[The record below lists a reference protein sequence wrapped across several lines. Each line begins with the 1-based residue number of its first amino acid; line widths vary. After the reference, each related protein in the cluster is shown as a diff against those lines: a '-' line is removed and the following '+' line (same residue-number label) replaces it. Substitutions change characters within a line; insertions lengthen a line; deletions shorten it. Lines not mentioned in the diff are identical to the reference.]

1 MKGLNVSASTLKASP
16 YYSMAIKLCVA
27 GVILFSVLGFYFFY
41 VSPTLDT
48 QELQI
53 DEMEDAKV
61 QLHQLEGEILA
72 LENEVSRLKGRQSVD
87 ETRLFKGSELIQ
99 MTRSLNQFAAESNIR
114 IVAMQIGQKEKLE
127 KSEENFDD
135 GSDMMGD
142 DGSDM
147 MIGDGFDEIEEAEY
161 FKIPVDFKVR
171 GGYLD
176 YLTFRAQLATWGKA
190 VNIKSETITAGEGR
204 FRGIVT
210 VAGIL
215 RVVQKMKVKGKF

>member
-1 MKGLNVSASTLKASP
+1 M
-16 YYSMAIKLCVA
+16 
-27 GVILFSVLGFYFFY
+27 
-41 VSPTLDT
+41 
-48 QELQI
+48 
-53 DEMEDAKV
+53 
-61 QLHQLEGEILA
+61 
-72 LENEVSRLKGRQSVD
+72 
-87 ETRLFKGSELIQ
+87 
-99 MTRSLNQFAAESNIR
+99 
-114 IVAMQIGQKEKLE
+114 IG
-127 KSEENFDD
+127 DD